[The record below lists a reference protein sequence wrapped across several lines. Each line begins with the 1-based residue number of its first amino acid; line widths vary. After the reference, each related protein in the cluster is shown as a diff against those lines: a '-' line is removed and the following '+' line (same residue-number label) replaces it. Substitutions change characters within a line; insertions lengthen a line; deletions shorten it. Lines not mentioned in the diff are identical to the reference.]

1 MTNKKFKLAAMSLA
15 LTACVAAS
23 PLAANAES
31 AGTEATSSA
40 PAAETSADETKQ
52 ESTDESKQE
61 STNESKQ
68 ESTDESKQESTDESK
83 QESTDETK
91 QESTDESKQE
101 STDETKQESTDETEQ
116 ESTDETKQESTDESK
131 QESTDETKQESTDE
145 TKQEST
151 DETKQEST
159 DESKQESTDESKQ
172 ESTDESKQE
181 STDESKQDSADET
194 KQESTD
200 ESKQES
206 TDESKQEAADK
217 NEQNPAD
224 ETKPEVAVENK
235 ALAAAPVAKAPVLM
249 TAALAKAPAAP
260 TAPAEE
266 NTAAEDVATLNGKGY
281 KSFDE
286 AVSKAND
293 GDTIEVIKDATSTG
307 IDLRNKKLTIK
318 GKTVTTTTD
327 SGTEEK
333 TTVKPKLKFV
343 AKEGKSQIAGIT
355 LWGSDLT
362 FQNMDVDMTGA
373 SSTTYNKWN
382 AVCMSD
388 NAALTLNNTDLSM
401 DGKDLDA
408 SAQGI
413 YMAGRGRN
421 ELNVDDHSTLTIN
434 NYYNAIAWDGVAD
447 NNKGSTYFINITDG
461 STFTADGNDAGIIGR
476 ESLDVLVDNSTLTVT
491 NCTGRSGFNGAD
503 VKIVNGSTANI
514 SGNHEGYGIHAN
526 DLLVENSTLTAN
538 NNGYGGI
545 RITGKGEFT
554 NSTVTVTGTE
564 EKGNASVEIACGI
577 ANETRTGPL
586 NGSLSVRNSTLN
598 ISDNKATGIACRTS
612 KNGQFH
618 SSLTI
623 DDASRVTIQN
633 NNATPKNDFNA
644 NGDIGGGLRIEAGS
658 TAVLGRSTVINNN
671 TAKSG
676 GGVYTKGGKV
686 TINNS
691 TITENK
697 ATGNGGG
704 ICAEDNSTV
713 TVVGGEISSNTSTG
727 VEQTASG
734 GGGLYTNNSTVTLD
748 KVTITDNKAITDPRN
763 DGGGVLAVGSN
774 LTITGSTITENTA
787 PDCGGG
793 LFLSHTN
800 ANITGS
806 TIEGNQAT
814 YGAGVYLNDSPDVA
828 EADCTGSHTH
838 NIIGTKINHNTASSI
853 GGGMYVGTK
862 SNVTLTGSTLDGNA
876 TTDKTGGQ
884 GGAIVAYG
892 AGDIT
897 LDSTTITNNDAA
909 VGGGLFSLG
918 VAVSDTHITLRNNT
932 KFTGNT
938 AASGAGIYLMR
949 SSGNNILLEL
959 SDSAIDNNIASDWG
973 GGIFAYNGAEVKAN
987 NTSISNNKGGNAG
1000 GLLVWNN
1007 SSAELSN
1014 GSKVSG
1020 NTATNGNGGGV
1031 YAINGTVTATDCD
1044 ISDND
1049 AGQYNGGGICA
1060 QNSTLT
1066 LEKNTLNR
1074 NKSKSGGAIWMN
1086 ASDAALTGNT
1096 ITHNTATGNG
1106 GGIYGEQ
1113 RATIDLR
1120 TGALY
1125 NNHAGTAGDDIYL
1138 NNTTLILRPVGDD
1151 WILDD
1156 CGHPIDG
1163 WYLDGKDARWDAD
1176 SQKKFVTNLDALLE
1190 GTDYEIEKGEDGC
1203 YIITIGSN
1211 ALALKAAHDAPP
1223 TPEPDPDGPDTPNP
1237 NPNPKPEPKP
1247 GPDTPVTP
1255 EDPQLP
1261 PVQDARADTPDSPVL
1276 PANPTNPAV
1285 QDAHALPQ
1293 TGTSLFAALAMALS
1307 GFALTIAGAWASLLG
1322 KNSRH

>member
-31 AGTEATSSA
+31 AGTEATSSTPAVETPA
-40 PAAETSADETKQ
+40 PAAEPSGENAPTTNESKQESTGETKQ
-52 ESTDESKQE
+52 ESTDESK
-61 STNESKQ
+61 
-68 ESTDESKQESTDESK
+68 
-83 QESTDETK
+83 
-91 QESTDESKQE
+91 
-101 STDETKQESTDETEQ
+101 
-116 ESTDETKQESTDESK
+116 
-131 QESTDETKQESTDE
+131 
-145 TKQEST
+145 
-151 DETKQEST
+151 
-159 DESKQESTDESKQ
+159 
-172 ESTDESKQE
+172 
-181 STDESKQDSADET
+181 
-194 KQESTD
+194 
-200 ESKQES
+200 
-206 TDESKQEAADK
+206 
-217 NEQNPAD
+217 QNPAD

-235 ALAAAPVAKAPVLM
+235 ALAAAPAAKAPVLM
-249 TAALAKAPAAP
+249 TAALAPAPAAP
-260 TAPAEE
+260 TTPMEE
-266 NTAAEDVATLNGKGY
+266 DTVATITGQDGTTTQY

-286 AVSKAND
+286 AVSKANN

-307 IDLRNKKLTIK
+307 IDLRDKKLTIK

-343 AKEGKSQIAGIT
+343 AKEGQSQIAGIT

-362 FQNMDVDMTGA
+362 FQNMDVNMKGA

-388 NAALTLNNTDLSM
+388 NASLTLNRTDLSM
-401 DGKDLDA
+401 DGTGLDA

-421 ELNVDDHSTLTIN
+421 ELNVEDHSTLTIN
-434 NYYNAIAWDGVAD
+434 NYYNAIAWDGVGKG
-447 NNKGSTYFINITDG
+447 NEGSTYFINIKDG
-461 STFTADGNDAGIIGR
+461 STFTAKGNGAGIVGL
-476 ESLDVLVDNSTLTVT
+476 ESLDVLVDNSTLTIT
-491 NCTGRSGFNGAD
+491 DCTERSGINGAD

-564 EKGNASVEIACGI
+564 NKGNASVEITVNK
-577 ANETRTGPL
+577 NEHKDKDKYL
-586 NGSLSVRNSTLN
+586 VGSLSVQNSTLN
-598 ISDNKATGIACRTS
+598 ISDNKATGIACRNRFSCPT
-612 KNGQFH
+612 
-618 SSLTI
+618 SLTI

-633 NNATPKNDFNA
+633 NNATPKNGYNPK
-644 NGDIGGGLRIEAGS
+644 GDSTGGGLRIEEGS
-658 TAVLGRSTVINNN
+658 TAVLGRNTVINNN

-686 TINNS
+686 TINSS

-713 TVVGGEISSNTSTG
+713 TVVGGKISSNTSAG
-727 VEQTASG
+727 VEQTTSG

-748 KVTITDNKAITDPRN
+748 KVTITGNKAITDSRN
-763 DGGGVLAVGSN
+763 DGGGILAAGSN

-806 TIEGNQAT
+806 TIESNQAT

-838 NIIGTKINHNTASSI
+838 NITGTNINHNTASI
-853 GGGMYVGTK
+853 LGGGMYVGLK

-897 LDSTTITNNDAA
+897 LDSTTVMNNNAG
-909 VGGGLFSLG
+909 VGGGLYSLG
-918 VAVSDTHITLRNNT
+918 IAVSDTHITLRNNT

-938 AASGAGIYLMR
+938 AASGAGIYLVR

-959 SDSAIDNNIASDWG
+959 TDSAIDNNTASSGGGGIFAYDGAQINANKASFNGNKAANGAGMYLYGLNNKVMAELTDSFIDNNIASDWG

-1014 GSKVSG
+1014 GSKVIG

-1044 ISDND
+1044 I
-1049 AGQYNGGGICA
+1049 I
-1060 QNSTLT
+1060 
-1066 LEKNTLNR
+1066 
-1074 NKSKSGGAIWMN
+1074 
-1086 ASDAALTGNT
+1086 
-1096 ITHNTATGNG
+1096 HNTATGNG

-1113 RATIDLR
+1113 RSTIGLR

-1125 NNHAGTAGDDIYL
+1125 NNHAGTAGDDMYL

-1190 GTDYEIEKGEDGC
+1190 GTDYEIKKGEDGC

-1211 ALALKAAHDAPP
+1211 ALALKAAHNAPSEP
-1223 TPEPDPDGPDTPNP
+1223 KPDPDGPDTPNP

-1247 GPDTPVTP
+1247 GPDTPITP

-1276 PANPTNPAV
+1276 PANPANPAV

>member
-23 PLAANAES
+23 PLAANAETG
-31 AGTEATSSA
+31 AEATSSTPAVETPA
-40 PAAETSADETKQ
+40 PTAETSGENAPATNETKQ
-52 ESTDESKQE
+52 ESTDESK
-61 STNESKQ
+61 K
-68 ESTDESKQESTDESK
+68 ESTDESKKESTDESK
-83 QESTDETK
+83 K
-91 QESTDESKQE
+91 
-101 STDETKQESTDETEQ
+101 
-116 ESTDETKQESTDESK
+116 
-131 QESTDETKQESTDE
+131 
-145 TKQEST
+145 
-151 DETKQEST
+151 EST

-172 ESTDESKQE
+172 ESTDESKKE
-181 STDESKQDSADET
+181 STDESK
-194 KQESTD
+194 KESTG
-200 ESKQES
+200 ESK
-206 TDESKQEAADK
+206 
-217 NEQNPAD
+217 QNPAD

-235 ALAAAPVAKAPVLM
+235 ALAEAPAAKAPVLM
-249 TAALAKAPAAP
+249 TAALAPAPAAP
-260 TAPAEE
+260 TTPMEE
-266 NTAAEDVATLNGKGY
+266 DTVATITGQDGTTTQY

-286 AVSKAND
+286 AVSKANN

-307 IDLRNKKLTIK
+307 IDLRDKKLTIK
-318 GKTVTTTTD
+318 GKTVTTTTTTTD

-343 AKEGKSQIAGIT
+343 AKEGQSQIAGIT

-362 FQNMDVDMTGA
+362 FQNMDVNMKGA
-373 SSTTYNKWN
+373 GSTTYNDWN
-382 AVCMSD
+382 TVCMSD
-388 NAALTLNNTDLSM
+388 NASLTLNRTKLSM
-401 DGKDLDA
+401 DGTDLDA

-413 YMAGRGRN
+413 YMAGRGRSV
-421 ELNVDDHSTLTIN
+421 LNVDNHSTLTIK
-434 NYYNAIAWDGVAD
+434 NYYNAIAWDGVD
-447 NNKGSTYFINITDG
+447 ESKGNKDSTYFINITDG
-461 STFTADGNDAGIIGR
+461 STFKAEGNGAGIVGL
-476 ESLDVLVDNSTLTVT
+476 ESLDVLVDNSTLTIT
-491 NCTGRSGFNGAD
+491 DCTERSGINGAD

-564 EKGNASVEIACGI
+564 NKGNASVEITVNK
-577 ANETRTGPL
+577 NEHKDKDKYL
-586 NGSLSVRNSTLN
+586 VGSLDVRNSTLN
-598 ISDNKATGIACRTS
+598 ISDNNATGIACRNRFSCPT
-612 KNGQFH
+612 
-618 SSLTI
+618 SLTI

-633 NNATPKNDFNA
+633 NNATPKNGYNA
-644 NGDIGGGLRIEAGS
+644 NGDVGGGLRIEEGS
-658 TAVLGRSTVINNN
+658 TAVLGRNTVINNN

-686 TINNS
+686 TINKS

-697 ATGNGGG
+697 VTGNGGG

-748 KVTITDNKAITDPRN
+748 KVTITGNQATTDPRN
-763 DGGGVLAVGSN
+763 DGGGILAAGSN
-774 LTITGSTITENTA
+774 LTITGSTITKNTA

-806 TIEGNQAT
+806 TIEGNQAKQ
-814 YGAGVYLNDSPDVA
+814 GAGVYLNDSPDVA

-838 NIIGTKINHNTASSI
+838 NITDTKINHNTASSI
-853 GGGMYVGTK
+853 GGGMYVGQ

-876 TTDKTGGQ
+876 STDKTYGQ
-884 GGAIVAYG
+884 GGAIVAYS

-897 LDSTTITNNDAA
+897 LDSTTVTNNYAA
-909 VGGGLFSLG
+909 AGGGIYSLG
-918 VAVSDTHITLRNNT
+918 TAVSDTHITLRNNT

-938 AASGAGIYLMR
+938 ATSGAGIYLAH
-949 SSGNNILLEL
+949 SLGNNILLEL
-959 SDSAIDNNIASDWG
+959 SDSAIDNNTASSGGGGIFAYNGVQINANKASFNGNKAASGAGIYLYGQNNKVMAELTDSFIDNNIASDWG

-1014 GSKVSG
+1014 GSKVIG

-1044 ISDND
+1044 I
-1049 AGQYNGGGICA
+1049 I
-1060 QNSTLT
+1060 
-1066 LEKNTLNR
+1066 
-1074 NKSKSGGAIWMN
+1074 
-1086 ASDAALTGNT
+1086 
-1096 ITHNTATGNG
+1096 HNTATGNG

-1113 RATIDLR
+1113 RSTIGLR

-1125 NNHAGTAGDDIYL
+1125 NNHAGTAGDDMYL

-1190 GTDYEIEKGEDGC
+1190 GTDYMIEKGEDGC

-1211 ALALKAAHDAPP
+1211 ALALKAAHNAPSEP
-1223 TPEPDPDGPDTPNP
+1223 KPDPDGPDTPNP
-1237 NPNPKPEPKP
+1237 NPDPKPEPKP

-1293 TGTSLFAALAMALS
+1293 TGTSLFAALAMALG

>member
-23 PLAANAES
+23 PLAANAETG
-31 AGTEATSSA
+31 AEATSSTPAVETPA
-40 PAAETSADETKQ
+40 PAAEPSGENAPTTNETKQ

-61 STNESKQ
+61 SADEAKQ
-68 ESTDESKQESTDESK
+68 ESTGESK
-83 QESTDETK
+83 
-91 QESTDESKQE
+91 
-101 STDETKQESTDETEQ
+101 
-116 ESTDETKQESTDESK
+116 
-131 QESTDETKQESTDE
+131 
-145 TKQEST
+145 
-151 DETKQEST
+151 
-159 DESKQESTDESKQ
+159 
-172 ESTDESKQE
+172 
-181 STDESKQDSADET
+181 
-194 KQESTD
+194 
-200 ESKQES
+200 
-206 TDESKQEAADK
+206 
-217 NEQNPAD
+217 QNPAD

-235 ALAAAPVAKAPVLM
+235 ALAEAPAAKAPVLM
-249 TAALAKAPAAP
+249 TAALAPAPAAP
-260 TAPAEE
+260 TTPMEE
-266 NTAAEDVATLNGKGY
+266 DTVATITGQDGTTTQY

-286 AVSKAND
+286 AVSKANN

-307 IDLRNKKLTIK
+307 IDLRDKKLTIK

-343 AKEGKSQIAGIT
+343 AKEGQSQIAGIT

-362 FQNMDVDMTGA
+362 FQNMDVDMKGA

-388 NAALTLNNTDLSM
+388 NASLTLNRTDLSM
-401 DGKDLDA
+401 DGTGLDA

-421 ELNVDDHSTLTIN
+421 ELNVEDHSTLTIN
-434 NYYNAIAWDGVAD
+434 NYYNAIAWDGVGKG
-447 NNKGSTYFINITDG
+447 NEGSTYFINIKDG
-461 STFTADGNDAGIIGR
+461 STFTAKGNGAGIVGR
-476 ESLDVLVDNSTLTVT
+476 ESLDVLVDNSTLTIT
-491 NCTGRSGFNGAD
+491 DCTERSGINGAD

-526 DLLVENSTLTAN
+526 DLLVEKSTLTAN

-564 EKGNASVEIACGI
+564 NKGNASVEITVNK
-577 ANETRTGPL
+577 NEHKDNDKYL
-586 NGSLSVRNSTLN
+586 VGSLDVRNSTLN
-598 ISDNKATGIACRTS
+598 ISDNNATGIACRNRFSCPT
-612 KNGQFH
+612 
-618 SSLTI
+618 SLTI

-633 NNATPKNDFNA
+633 NNATPKNGYNPK
-644 NGDIGGGLRIEAGS
+644 GDVGGGLRIEEGS
-658 TAVLGRSTVINNN
+658 TAVLGRSTVITGN

-686 TINNS
+686 TINKS

-713 TVVGGEISSNTSTG
+713 TVVGGEISSNTSAG
-727 VEQTASG
+727 VEQTTSG

-748 KVTITDNKAITDPRN
+748 KVTITGNKAITDSRN
-763 DGGGVLAVGSN
+763 DGGGILAAGSN

-838 NIIGTKINHNTASSI
+838 NITGTNINHNTASI
-853 GGGMYVGTK
+853 LGGGMYVGLK

-897 LDSTTITNNDAA
+897 LDSTTVMNNNAA
-909 VGGGLFSLG
+909 AGGGLYSLG

-938 AASGAGIYLMR
+938 AASGAGIYLVR

-959 SDSAIDNNIASDWG
+959 TDSAIDNNTASSGGGGIFAYDGAQINANKASFNGNKAANGAGMYLYGLNNKVMAELTDSFIDNNIASDWG

-1060 QNSTLT
+1060 QNSALT

-1086 ASDAALTGNT
+1086 ASDAELTGNT

-1106 GGIYGEQ
+1106 GGIYSEQ
-1113 RATIDLR
+1113 RSTIDLR

-1190 GTDYEIEKGEDGC
+1190 GTDYMIEKGEDGS

-1211 ALALKAAHDAPP
+1211 ALALKAAHNAPSEP
-1223 TPEPDPDGPDTPNP
+1223 KPDPDGPDTPNP

>member
-23 PLAANAES
+23 PLAANAETG
-31 AGTEATSSA
+31 AEATSSTPAVETPA
-40 PAAETSADETKQ
+40 PAAEPSAENAPT
-52 ESTDESKQE
+52 
-61 STNESKQ
+61 TN
-68 ESTDESKQESTDESK
+68 
-83 QESTDETK
+83 
-91 QESTDESKQE
+91 
-101 STDETKQESTDETEQ
+101 
-116 ESTDETKQESTDESK
+116 ETKQESTDESK

-151 DETKQEST
+151 DESKKESTDETKQEST
-159 DESKQESTDESKQ
+159 DESKKESTGESKQ
-172 ESTDESKQE
+172 EST
-181 STDESKQDSADET
+181 DET

-206 TDESKQEAADK
+206 TDESKKESTNESKQESTDESKKESTNESKQESTDETKQESTNESKQEAADK
-217 NEQNPAD
+217 NEQNA
-224 ETKPEVAVENK
+224 AVENK
-235 ALAAAPVAKAPVLM
+235 VLAEAPAAKAPVLM
-249 TAALAKAPAAP
+249 TAALAPAPAAP
-260 TAPAEE
+260 TTPMEE
-266 NTAAEDVATLNGKGY
+266 DTVATITGQDGTTTQY

-286 AVSKAND
+286 AVSKANN

-307 IDLRNKKLTIK
+307 IDLRDKKLTIK

-343 AKEGKSQIAGIT
+343 AKEGQSQIAGIT

-362 FQNMDVDMTGA
+362 FQNMDVNMKGA
-373 SSTTYNKWN
+373 GSTTYNDWN
-382 AVCMSD
+382 TVCMSD
-388 NAALTLNNTDLSM
+388 NASLTLNRTDLSM
-401 DGKDLDA
+401 DGTGLDA

-413 YMAGRGRN
+413 YMAGRGRSV
-421 ELNVDDHSTLTIN
+421 LNVDNHSTLTIK
-434 NYYNAIAWDGVAD
+434 NYYNAIAWDGVD
-447 NNKGSTYFINITDG
+447 ESKGNKDSTYFINITDG
-461 STFTADGNDAGIIGR
+461 STFKAEGNGAGIVGL
-476 ESLDVLVDNSTLTVT
+476 ESLDVLVDNSTLTIT
-491 NCTGRSGFNGAD
+491 DCTERSGINGAD

-564 EKGNASVEIACGI
+564 NKGNASVEITVNK
-577 ANETRTGPL
+577 NEHKDKDKYL
-586 NGSLSVRNSTLN
+586 VGSLDVRNSTLN
-598 ISDNKATGIACRTS
+598 ISDNNATGIACRNRFSCPT
-612 KNGQFH
+612 
-618 SSLTI
+618 SLTI

-633 NNATPKNDFNA
+633 NNATPKNGYNPK
-644 NGDIGGGLRIEAGS
+644 GDSTGGGLRIEEGS
-658 TAVLGRSTVINNN
+658 TAVLGRNTVINNN

-686 TINNS
+686 TVNSS

-713 TVVGGEISSNTSTG
+713 TVVGGEISSNTSAG

-748 KVTITDNKAITDPRN
+748 KVTITGNKAINDFRN
-763 DGGGVLAVGSN
+763 DGGGILAAGSD
-774 LTITGSTITENTA
+774 LTITGSTITKNTA

-806 TIEGNQAT
+806 TIEGNQAKK
-814 YGAGVYLNDSPDVA
+814 GAGVYLNDSPDVA

-838 NIIGTKINHNTASSI
+838 NITDTKINRNTASSM
-853 GGGMYVGTK
+853 GGGMYVGQ
-862 SNVTLTGSTLDGNA
+862 SNVTLTGSTLDGNV

-884 GGAIVAYG
+884 GGAIVAYS

-897 LDSTTITNNDAA
+897 LDSTTVTNNYAA
-909 VGGGLFSLG
+909 AGGGIYSLG
-918 VAVSDTHITLRNNT
+918 TAVSDTHITLRNNT

-938 AASGAGIYLMR
+938 VASGAGIYLAH
-949 SSGNNILLEL
+949 SLGNNILLEL
-959 SDSAIDNNIASDWG
+959 SDSAIDNNTASSGGGGIFAYNGVQINANKASFNGNKAASGAGIYLYGQNNKVMAELTDSFIDNNIASDWG

-1014 GSKVSG
+1014 GSKVIG

-1044 ISDND
+1044 I
-1049 AGQYNGGGICA
+1049 I
-1060 QNSTLT
+1060 
-1066 LEKNTLNR
+1066 
-1074 NKSKSGGAIWMN
+1074 
-1086 ASDAALTGNT
+1086 
-1096 ITHNTATGNG
+1096 HNTATGNG

-1113 RATIDLR
+1113 RSTIGLR

-1190 GTDYEIEKGEDGC
+1190 GTDYMIEKGEDGC

-1211 ALALKAAHDAPP
+1211 ALALKAAHNAPSEP
-1223 TPEPDPDGPDTPNP
+1223 KPDPDGPDTPNP
-1237 NPNPKPEPKP
+1237 KPNPKPEPKP
-1247 GPDTPVTP
+1247 GPDTSITP

-1276 PANPTNPAV
+1276 PSSPTNPAV